1 MIASSMNRI
10 EFLLD
15 STIERISFPHP
26 MFTPTTTVLQYL
38 RSRPDRRGTKEG
50 CAEGDCGACTVILV
64 ETSFDGR
71 LRYRAVDSCLLFLPM
86 IHGKQLL
93 TVESLGRSD
102 HLHPVQEA
110 MVRHHASQCGFCTPG
125 FVMAMYALCRNHS
138 RADRAVID
146 DALTGNLCRCTGYR
160 PIVDAA
166 TDVCSQ
172 SVRDEWSQSEK
183 TTAAKLRRIARTG
196 VAIDTGPQTYYR
208 PSTLREALTFKRRKP
223 EALIVTGAT
232 DVALRVTKRYERLRS
247 ILDLSACRELQKYT
261 VRKKSITIGSGVPLN
276 DVREIVRDA
285 FPALAAMLDVFGS
298 PQIRNL
304 ATLGGNLGT
313 ASPIGDML
321 PLLIAY
327 RAAIELR
334 SQRRPRRVAIDD
346 FITGYRKTVRHPDEI
361 ITAVHMTVPP
371 ARVIVKSYKVSKR
384 RDLDISTVSAGM
396 RLERDAQDRVKDIVL
411 AYGGMA
417 AMTRRAKRCEA
428 FLLGKKWSR
437 EIVEAAMPILDLDFE
452 PISDARSGAEFR
464 SAAAR
469 NLLLKFWW
477 ETHARS

>member
-1 MIASSMNRI
+1 MNRI

-15 STIERISFPHP
+15 STVERISFPHP
-26 MFTPTTTVLQYL
+26 VYTPTTTVLQYL

-50 CAEGDCGACTVILV
+50 CAEGDCGACTVV
-64 ETSFDGR
+64 VAEPTSDGR
-71 LRYRAVDSCLLFLPM
+71 LNYRAVDSCLLFLPM
-86 IHGKQLL
+86 LHGKQLL

-102 HLHPVQEA
+102 RLHPVQDA

-138 RADRAVID
+138 RADRVVID

-166 TDVCSQ
+166 ANVCSRPI
-172 SVRDEWSQSEK
+172 RDEWSRSEK
-183 TTAAKLRRIARTG
+183 TTAAKLRRMARAAVT
-196 VAIDTGPQTYYR
+196 IDTGPQIYYR
-208 PSTLREALTFKRRKP
+208 PPILREALTFKHRNP

-247 ILDLSACRELQKYT
+247 ILDLSACRELQKHSL
-261 VRKKSITIGSGVPLN
+261 RKKSITIGSGVPLN
-276 DVREIVRDA
+276 DVRDIVRDS

-298 PQIRNL
+298 AQIRNL

-327 RAAIELR
+327 RAVIELR
-334 SQRRPRRVAIDD
+334 NPRRQRRVAIDD
-346 FITGYRKTVRHPDEI
+346 FITGYRKTVRHPNEI
-361 ITAVHMTVPP
+361 ITAIHMTVPP
-371 ARVIVKSYKVSKR
+371 RRVVVKSYKVSKR

-396 RLERDAQDRVKDIVL
+396 RLERDAQGRVKDIVL

-437 EIVEAAMPILDLDFE
+437 EIVETAMPILDVDFE

-477 ETHARS
+477 ESRARS